1 MIIAL
6 HKMRVNLYTCLQ
18 DKSPHFEYAE
28 HQFVAIAKHERD
40 DFGSHNSYQWTI
52 SGCTVKL

>member
-1 MIIAL
+1 
-6 HKMRVNLYTCLQ
+6 MRVNLYTCLQ